1 MAERPDWQDPAAA
14 MAAHNLLQQQLIT
27 VRARL
32 DRQVAQLIRLN
43 QLSNH
48 LLERMD
54 RRPVAEIFA
63 EAIVDVLD
71 VAVGAV
77 WILPPIDEIA
87 RQSFACCGVARA
99 PDAWARL
106 GPALAARLPPNGKTV
121 RLDDSLQALLP
132 GVDFR
137 NALACTC
144 VGRDGRPTA
153 VVLASNTAG
162 VDSMFV
168 SISEETM
175 ETLAVLAEKCAAHID
190 NSVDRRLIE
199 RQVGELRDSQQQLE
213 LVLRGTN
220 DGWWDWDIP
229 RDRCFLSARWVQM
242 MGGGDAGA
250 CTRAGFWQDR
260 VHADDRQAFDERLQR
275 ALSGSEPGLEA
286 EVRMRRDDE
295 TWMPVLVRGTILRDG
310 SGRAERFAGTVLDL
324 TDRKRFE
331 ADIHRLAFFDP
342 LTELP
347 NRRLL
352 LDRLRQS
359 LLVRSRTGQITGVL
373 MLDIDRFKWLNDTHG
388 HAAGDQLLVM
398 LAKRLRELVRPY
410 DTVARLGGDEFVVLL
425 EQLGTDPNHALATA
439 QRVGAKILEAM
450 NEPYT
455 LSVGTVH
462 HSVSVGAVLSVDERS
477 GADAMLRAADVALYQ
492 AKQDGRNMLRLFHPD
507 MQARVDVRSALDAS
521 LRESFAQSL
530 IHLNYQAQVDE
541 AGSLFGVEALMRWT
555 RPDGTGVPP
564 SDFIQVAEESGFI
577 HTLGGWSLRTACEQV
592 VHWRS
597 RLPSGFRVA
606 VNLSAPEFT
615 RPDFPDR
622 VKEVLARTGARGDEI
637 RLEITERTVVND
649 LDATIARMRRLE
661 EIGIEFSLDDFGSGN
676 APLTFLRKLP
686 VREVKIDQDFVR
698 RILHHADD
706 AAMVRAIL
714 AMCNALELR
723 VVAEGVE
730 TREQWS
736 RLMEDGCRHFQGYLF
751 GRPHPS
757 SHDPGDLVL
766 RPDRARLVP

>member
-1 MAERPDWQDPAAA
+1 MAEHTDWQDPAAS

-63 EAIVDVLD
+63 EAVVDVLD
-71 VAVGAV
+71 MAVGAV

-87 RQSFACCGVARA
+87 RRSFAACGVSPA
-99 PDAWARL
+99 PDGWASA
-106 GPALAARLPPNGKTV
+106 GSALAARLPGNGKAV
-121 RLDDSLQALLP
+121 RLDEGIRALLP

-137 NALACTC
+137 NALGCCC

-153 VVLASNTAG
+153 VVLASNTAS

-168 SISEETM
+168 QVSEETR

-220 DGWWDWDIP
+220 DGWWDWDIA
-229 RDRCFLSARWVQM
+229 RGRCFLSARWVQM
-242 MGGGDAGA
+242 MGGGDSGEH
-250 CTRAGFWQDR
+250 TRAGFWSDR
-260 VHADDRQAFDERLQR
+260 VHPDDRPAFEERLQR
-275 ALSGSEPGLEA
+275 VLSGEDAGLEV
-286 EVRMRRDDE
+286 EIRVRRDDD
-295 TWMPVLVRGTILRDG
+295 TWLPVLVRGTVVSDTAGKPL
-310 SGRAERFAGTVLDL
+310 RFAGTVLDL

-331 ADIHRLAFFDP
+331 AHIHQLAFYDP

-352 LDRLRQS
+352 VDRLRQS
-359 LLVRSRTGQITGVL
+359 LLARSRTGQITAAL

-388 HAAGDQLLVM
+388 HAAGDQLLKM
-398 LAKRLRELVRPY
+398 LARRLRELVRPY

-425 EQLGTDPNHALATA
+425 EQLGADPNHALATA
-439 QRVGAKILEAM
+439 QRVGGKILEAM

-462 HSVSVGAVLSVDERS
+462 HSVSIGVVLSVDERS
-477 GADAMLRAADVALYQ
+477 SADAMLRAADVALYQ

-507 MQARVDVRSALDAS
+507 MQARVDVRSALDVS
-521 LRESFAQSL
+521 LRESFAKSL
-530 IHLNYQAQVDE
+530 LRLNYQAQVDD
-541 AGSLFGVEALMRWT
+541 AGGLFGVEALMRWT

-564 SDFIQVAEESGFI
+564 GDFIQVAEESGFI
-577 HTLGGWSLRTACEQV
+577 HTLGSWSLRTACEQV

-597 RLPSGFRVA
+597 RLPQGFRVA

-622 VKEVLARTGARGDEI
+622 VKEVLARTGARGSEL

-649 LDATIARMRRLE
+649 LDATIGRMRKLE
-661 EIGIEFSLDDFGSGN
+661 EVGIEFSLDDFGSGN

-714 AMCNALELR
+714 AMCNALDLR

-736 RLMEDGCRHFQGYLF
+736 RLMDDGCRHFQGYLF
-751 GRPHPS
+751 GRPAAS
-757 SHDPGDLVL
+757 GADPGELVI
-766 RPDRARLVP
+766 RSDPARLVR